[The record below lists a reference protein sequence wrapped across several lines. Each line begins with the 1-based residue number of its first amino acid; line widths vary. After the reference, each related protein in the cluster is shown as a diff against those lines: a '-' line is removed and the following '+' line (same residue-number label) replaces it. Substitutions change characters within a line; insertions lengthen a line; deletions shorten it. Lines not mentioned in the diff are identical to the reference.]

1 MNQNMNHPYIKLF
14 RDSAFPQPLSFFA
27 SLVAKSKPW
36 DFKRSHSFL
45 MGDCPQTCPDTVTL
59 CGQCVDHDV
68 PGNINYGWVGHAAAI
83 SEEVLL
89 CNASKWGKDVNDAFK
104 NAFKLGKDLWNEPV
118 KRGFFCMEVLQNIQ
132 SEKCKICLLEK
143 EV

>member
-1 MNQNMNHPYIKLF
+1 
-14 RDSAFPQPLSFFA
+14 
-27 SLVAKSKPW
+27 
-36 DFKRSHSFL
+36 
-45 MGDCPQTCPDTVTL
+45 
-59 CGQCVDHDV
+59 VDHDV